1 MPTYEY
7 ECQRC
12 GDRFETFQG
21 MNEAP
26 LKRCQKCK
34 GELKRLIGAGGGVIF
49 RGSGFYATD
58 YRSEE
63 YKKKSKEDKNPPPGG
78 DSADSS
84 KEEKLTEVD
93 FLIGRTRHFSHRL

>member
-12 GDRFETFQG
+12 GDRFELFQG
-21 MNEAP
+21 INEPP
-26 LKRCQKCK
+26 LRQCQKCK

-63 YKKKSKEDKNPPPGG
+63 YKKKSKEDQTLPTGG

-84 KEEKLTEVD
+84 KKP
-93 FLIGRTRHFSHRL
+93 